1 MNKTPYAEDF
11 LLHQL
16 EIIKSNIK
24 KPIYKE
30 LLENIFNEKELFNKF
45 KEAKDK
51 RLRNYKGG
59 ILEKV
64 ASTGSLALCMYDNY
78 PTIEID
84 LILTAILLSGFRDS
98 LGRPFFYRYIE
109 KYDDIKELL
118 YKKSRKKPKIEHF
131 IFDEIMKI
139 DERIISKLS
148 KGGL

>member
-30 LLENIFNEKELFNKF
+30 LVEKFLDDKELFEKF

-51 RLRNYKGG
+51 KSRNYKGG
-59 ILEKV
+59 ILERV

-78 PTIEID
+78 PIIDID
-84 LILTAILLSGFRDS
+84 LILTGIILSGFRDS
-98 LGRPFFYRYIE
+98 LGRPFFYKYIE
-109 KYDDIKELL
+109 KYNNLKELL
-118 YKKSRKKPKIEHF
+118 YKKSRKKAKIEHF

-139 DERIISKLS
+139 DEKIILKLS

>member
-1 MNKTPYAEDF
+1 MDKTPYAEEF

-24 KPIYKE
+24 KPMYRE
-30 LLENIFNEKELFNKF
+30 LVERFLNDRELFEKF

-51 RLRNYKGG
+51 KSRKYKEG
-59 ILEKV
+59 ILERV
-64 ASTGSLALCMYDNY
+64 VSTGSLALCLYDNY
-78 PTIEID
+78 PTIDID
-84 LILTAILLSGFRDS
+84 LILSAIVLSGFRDS
-98 LGRPFFYRYIE
+98 LGRPFFYKYIE
-109 KYDDIKELL
+109 KYDDLKELL